1 MVQLTTLLTSLARNI
16 SIRSGKKNRL
26 DVGREAADALAKE
39 ARKNEKMLTSSGIVN
54 ISSSN
59 NTASVYS
66 KRGQKG
72 MNQDRFVVWEVRIL
86 LYICVRNC
94 I

>member
-16 SIRSGKKNRL
+16 SIRSGKKSRL

-39 ARKNEKMLTSSGIVN
+39 ARKNETMLTSSGIVN
-54 ISSSN
+54 VSSSN
-59 NTASVYS
+59 NTASVHS

-72 MNQDRFVVWEVRIL
+72 MNQDRFVVWEVWISL
-86 LYICVRNC
+86 FT
-94 I
+94 